1 MTSQTETS
9 SPPLSVVIAQG
20 LQSWPKQLPAR
31 VLYDEAGSRL
41 FEQITRL
48 PEYYPTEAERALL
61 AECADD
67 IWRMTHARTLVEFGA
82 GIQDKTRLL
91 IDAGRRFGSL
101 QHYQPIDISSQVLI
115 EAARSLD
122 EIHHGL
128 TVEPV
133 VGDFMANIQL
143 PDSPQPRLTC
153 FLGGTIGN
161 LVPAERVDFLRK
173 VAQMTGDGGFVLVGT
188 DLVKPLD
195 RIVNA
200 YNDESGVTAAFLL
213 NVVNVMNAECGLN
226 LQESDFDYVPLW
238 DAYESRMDL
247 RLRSRVDQTFNLDDH
262 FVHLAEGEEIRIE
275 VSTKFTLDQ
284 VREEFCRAGLD
295 VQEQFRNDDFGLTL
309 ARWTK
314 DRGSE

>member
-1 MTSQTETS
+1 MTSQTDTS
-9 SPPLSVVIAQG
+9 SPALSEVIAQG
-20 LQSWPKQLPAR
+20 LQSSPKELPAR
-31 VLYDEAGSRL
+31 VLYDEVGSRL

-67 IWRMTHARTLVEFGA
+67 IWQITHARTLVEFGA

-91 IDAGRRFGSL
+91 IDAGRRYGSL
-101 QHYQPIDISSQVLI
+101 QHFQPIDISSQVLL
-115 EAARSLD
+115 EAANSLD
-122 EIHHGL
+122 ESHHGL

-133 VGDFMANIQL
+133 VGDFMADIQL

-161 LVPAERVDFLRK
+161 LMPNERVDFLQK
-173 VAQMTGDGGFVLVGT
+173 VARMTGSGGFVLVGT

-195 RIVNA
+195 RIVDA
-200 YNDESGVTAAFLL
+200 YNDASGVTAAFLL
-213 NVVNVMNAECGLN
+213 NVVNVMNAECGLQLN
-226 LQESDFDYVPLW
+226 ESDFDYVPLW
-238 DAYESRMDL
+238 DAHESRMDL
-247 RLRSRVDQTFNLDDH
+247 RLRSRNEQTFNVDGH
-262 FVHLAEGEEIRIE
+262 RVHLAEGEEIRIE

-284 VREEFCRAGLD
+284 VHEEFSSAGLE

-309 ARWTK
+309 ARC
-314 DRGSE
+314 S